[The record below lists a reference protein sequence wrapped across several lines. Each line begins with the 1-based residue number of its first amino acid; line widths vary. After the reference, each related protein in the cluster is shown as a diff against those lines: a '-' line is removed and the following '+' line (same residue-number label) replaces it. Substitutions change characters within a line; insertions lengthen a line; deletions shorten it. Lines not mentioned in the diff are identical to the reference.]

1 MSDLQCPT
9 RVYLARDDL
18 PPERVRSAV
27 EGERIACEYAVAPQD
42 PVDSAWLDA
51 VVDRHRGEAVLV
63 IAPRPVVVAWLR
75 DAGRNVDPRD
85 VLAFDVDS
93 DGWRARAVVT
103 GPIPIQRPAAHQA
116 VSEQA

>member
-1 MSDLQCPT
+1 MSDLQCPA

-18 PPERVRSAV
+18 PPMRVSAAV
-27 EGERIACEYAVAPQD
+27 EGERIAAEYAVTPD
-42 PVDSAWLDA
+42 DGVDAAWLDA
-51 VVDRHRGEAVLV
+51 IVDRHRGEAVLV
-63 IAPRPVVVAWLR
+63 IAPLAVVVAWLR
-75 DAGRNVDPRD
+75 DAGRNVHPRD

-103 GPIPIQRPAAHQA
+103 GPIPIHRPDSDHV